1 MPASPRRR
9 PLRLKCPKAETE
21 SDFRDS
27 ESQRTIRALSLAWAR
42 AMGREAA
49 NEYFDQLINARKKV
63 S

>member
-1 MPASPRRR
+1 
-9 PLRLKCPKAETE
+9 LRLTCPQVETRA
-21 SDFRDS
+21 DFRGV
-27 ESQRTIRALSLAWAR
+27 ESQRTIRAMALAWAR